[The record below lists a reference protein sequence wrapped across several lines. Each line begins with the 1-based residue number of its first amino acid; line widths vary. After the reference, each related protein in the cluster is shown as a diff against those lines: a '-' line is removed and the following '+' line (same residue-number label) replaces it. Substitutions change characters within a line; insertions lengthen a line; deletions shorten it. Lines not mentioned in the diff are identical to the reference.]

1 MKKKFIFMPFSGEN
15 NGKSFFMKEI
25 VYGLEKN
32 GYSVTKLEGNIRHGD
47 FLHSFNDSQLL
58 NYKKLDFFN
67 IFSENENDGICL
79 DLPINYIDTFFETT
93 KENLLDCST
102 KNYNQLLK
110 TLFRI
115 NYSLFFVIPFSSD
128 LNKSSSTLYNLIE
141 KTEKYLP
148 NKNEKINLIIIKN
161 KGLWKLFGKNKE
173 TEKEYNNLIVLNE
186 LKNNPLFNVIE
197 FDANENFNSISHIIR
212 THNIENIV
220 NNEVVK
226 SNGIFEGIALEI
238 QEESLRLYQS
248 YRHFL

>member
-1 MKKKFIFMPFSGEN
+1 MKKKFIFMPFSSEN

-47 FLHSFNDSQLL
+47 FLYSFNDSKELH
-58 NYKKLDFFN
+58 YKKSHFFN

-79 DLPINYIDTFFETT
+79 DLPINYIDTFFETAN
-93 KENLLDCST
+93 ESISDSDIND
-102 KNYNQLLK
+102 YNRVLRV
-110 TLFRI
+110 LFRI

-173 TEKEYNNLIVLNE
+173 TEKEYNNLMVLNE

-197 FDANENFNSISHIIR
+197 FDAVENFNSISHIIR

-226 SNGIFEGIALEI
+226 FNKKIKKITLKI
-238 QEESLRLYQS
+238 QEESLKLYQS
-248 YRHFL
+248 YNQFL

>member
-1 MKKKFIFMPFSGEN
+1 MKKKFIFMPFSSEN

-47 FLHSFNDSQLL
+47 FLYSFNDSQLL
-58 NYKKLDFFN
+58 NYKKLDFFY
-67 IFSENENDGICL
+67 IFRENENDGICL

-93 KENLLDCST
+93 KENILDSNIT
-102 KNYNQLLK
+102 DYNRVLRI
-110 TLFRI
+110 LFRI
-115 NYSLFFVIPFSSD
+115 NYSLFFIIPFSSD
-128 LNKSSSTLYNLIE
+128 LHKSSSTLYNLIQ
-141 KTEKYLP
+141 KTEKYVP

-173 TEKEYNNLIVLNE
+173 TEKEYNNLMVLNE

-197 FDANENFNSISHIIR
+197 FDAIENFNSFSHIMR

-220 NNEVVK
+220 NNEFIK
-226 SNGIFEGIALEI
+226 SNPLLEGIALEI